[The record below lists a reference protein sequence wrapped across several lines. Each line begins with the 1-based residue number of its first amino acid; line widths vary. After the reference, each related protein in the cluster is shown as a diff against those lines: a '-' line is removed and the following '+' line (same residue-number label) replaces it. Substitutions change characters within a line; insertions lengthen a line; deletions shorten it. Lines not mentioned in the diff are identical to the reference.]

1 MEAALRVV
9 KLIALAVMAFIG
21 YRLLVLTMQPHEA
34 IVSATVQLSKFVPFS
49 LEMALQYKEWMFL
62 IGIALVSVVCMLRGS
77 IFDPLAKL
85 IALVL
90 LAFISYRLLVL
101 AMLPREAVVTAIVQ
115 LSKLVPS
122 SLEMALQYKEW
133 TVLVGIALVSVVCML
148 RAAIFDPLVK

>member
-21 YRLLVLTMQPHEA
+21 YRLLVLTLQPHEA
-34 IVSATVQLSKFVPFS
+34 IVSATVQLSVPFS
-49 LEMALQYKEWMFL
+49 LDMALQYKEWMFF
-62 IGIALVSVVCMLRGS
+62 IGIVLVSVVCMLRAS

-90 LAFISYRLLVL
+90 LAFIGYRLLVL
-101 AMLPREAVVTAIVQ
+101 AMLPREGVVSAVVQ

>member
-1 MEAALRVV
+1 
-9 KLIALAVMAFIG
+9 MAFVA
-21 YRLLVLTMQPHEA
+21 YKLLVLTMQPHEV
-34 IVSATVQLSKFVPFS
+34 IVGATLQLSVPFS
-49 LEMALQYKEWMFL
+49 LDMALQYKEWMFF
-62 IGIALVSVVCMLRGS
+62 IGIVLVSVVCMLRAS

-90 LAFISYRLLVL
+90 LAFIGYRLLVL
-101 AMLPREAVVTAIVQ
+101 AMLPREGVVSAVVQ

>member
-34 IVSATVQLSKFVPFS
+34 IVSATVQLSFPFS

-62 IGIALVSVVCMLRGS
+62 IGIALVSAVCMLRAS

-90 LAFISYRLLVL
+90 LGFIGYRLLVL
-101 AMLPREAVVTAIVQ
+101 AMLPREAVVSAVVQ